1 MSDFQQSLQH
11 ELHERRTNRVYL
23 AALFVGIAVVVAALI
38 SGLGI

>member
-11 ELHERRTNRVYL
+11 ELQERRTNRVYL
-23 AALFVGIAVVVAALI
+23 VALFVGIAVVVAALI

>member
-11 ELHERRTNRVYL
+11 ELQERRTNRVYL
-23 AALFVGIAVVVAALI
+23 LALMIGVGVVLAAVI